1 MKQEDYDK
9 YSEDLLNAVM
19 EFNGLFA
26 DYVKQMDVGLWGRAV
41 DYAKEYAKSN
51 TVSFNYSNEKTSKQ
65 VLNNTVSQT
74 IFIKELSD
82 EIEITRETYLT
93 FFETNKELSVV
104 EIQNKW
110 LEENKTTEKDPFGYE
125 EDITLF
131 IDCEHKFT
139 FSVFDEDDWL
149 AYTNIVVC
157 CVIDPDFQQEFK
169 SILLERFTE
178 KSDLYKHYI
187 ICMEEQNGEE

>member
-74 IFIKELSD
+74 IFIKIKKGSIRLVKPVD
-82 EIEITRETYLT
+82 EFRICSITSRWKL
-93 FFETNKELSVV
+93 FRIGS
-104 EIQNKW
+104 
-110 LEENKTTEKDPFGYE
+110 KT
-125 EDITLF
+125 F
-131 IDCEHKFT
+131 IDSFQFT
-139 FSVFDEDDWL
+139 RNNHGI
-149 AYTNIVVC
+149 AI
-157 CVIDPDFQQEFK
+157 
-169 SILLERFTE
+169 
-178 KSDLYKHYI
+178 
-187 ICMEEQNGEE
+187 

>member
-51 TVSFNYSNEKTSKQ
+51 TVSFNYSAEKTSEQ
-65 VLNNTVSQT
+65 VLNNTISQT

-82 EIEITRETYLT
+82 EIEITRETYFA
-93 FFETNKELSVV
+93 FFEANKELPVV

-110 LEENKTTEKDPFGYE
+110 LEENEASEQDPFGYE
-125 EDITLF
+125 GDITLF

-139 FSVFDEDDWL
+139 FSIFDEDDWL
-149 AYTNIVVC
+149 AYTNIVIC
-157 CVIDPDFQQEFK
+157 CVIDPDFQQEYK

-178 KSDLYKHYI
+178 KSDLYRHYV
-187 ICMEEQNGEE
+187 ICMEEHNGEE